1 MVILSAAALLL
12 ALGESRVQ
20 VSTEAPFFCYIGT
33 RKIESLTIHH
43 FDKLFGKGT
52 TTIGGHPNSGR
63 YWRTEQVAIQANG
76 WVVQNGSYLLESI
89 AFVKM
94 ADKRRSAKFSLS
106 NWCSRKLGWAKVFG
120 DSKLGAVGNF
130 DTKRIIVN
138 QKIKGAEHWI
148 IAEHFGFDKKVE
160 SIQLRLTYVRNE
172 LDSVRVDVIRH
183 FD

>member
-1 MVILSAAALLL
+1 MP
-12 ALGESRVQ
+12 GHNGVQ
-20 VSTEAPFFCYIGT
+20 VPLDAPFFCYIGP

-63 YWRTEQVAIQANG
+63 YWRTEQVAIRANG
-76 WVVQNGSYLLESI
+76 WIVQDGSYLLESI
-89 AFVKM
+89 DFTSRD
-94 ADKRRSAKFSLS
+94 DKRSSAKFSLS
-106 NWCSRKLGWAKVFG
+106 DWCSRNLGWPKVFG
-120 DSKLGAVGNF
+120 ESRLDTVGNF

-148 IAEHFGFDKKVE
+148 VAEHFGFDKKIE
-160 SIQLRLTYVRNE
+160 SIQLRLTYVRNQ
-172 LDSVRVDVIRH
+172 LDSARVDVIRH